1 MSVKQGRRCSFLTED
16 EKANKPKITKE
27 LIKRIV
33 WNLKPYVK
41 QMSLIIFIIVI
52 SSILTIL
59 PSLLTGKII
68 DDGFIKRDLKT
79 LIFLIGLS
87 VVVTLLGNLI
97 GLVESYLNTWV
108 SENITFNM
116 RNQMYRKLQSMSH
129 RFFTT
134 NNKGDTI
141 TRMTIAISGVQQ
153 VISGTFTS
161 ILSNVITLIVASLAM
176 FQKNWIFALVGLV
189 IVPLFSIPNR
199 SVLKRVGH

>member
-1 MSVKQGRRCSFLTED
+1 M
-16 EKANKPKITKE
+16 
-27 LIKRIV
+27 
-33 WNLKPYVK
+33 
-41 QMSLIIFIIVI
+41 I

-129 RFFTT
+129 RFLQQ
-134 NNKGDTI
+134 I
-141 TRMTIAISGVQQ
+141 TKE
-153 VISGTFTS
+153 
-161 ILSNVITLIVASLAM
+161 ILL
-176 FQKNWIFALVGLV
+176 
-189 IVPLFSIPNR
+189 PE
-199 SVLKRVGH
+199 

>member
-97 GLVESYLNTWV
+97 GLVECYLNTW
-108 SENITFNM
+108 FL
-116 RNQMYRKLQSMSH
+116 R
-129 RFFTT
+129 
-134 NNKGDTI
+134 
-141 TRMTIAISGVQQ
+141 
-153 VISGTFTS
+153 
-161 ILSNVITLIVASLAM
+161 ILRLI
-176 FQKNWIFALVGLV
+176 
-189 IVPLFSIPNR
+189 
-199 SVLKRVGH
+199 